1 MIYTINIILGGGD
14 VVRRCDAENQNNSIK
29 IRRKGQRKCI
39 GSGHRAVKLSGT
51 VYSSL
56 YTEGSKIMGAVHGSY
71 FPKELARLLII
82 SY

>member
-1 MIYTINIILGGGD
+1 MIYTINLILGGGTE
-14 VVRRCDAENQNNSIK
+14 VRRCDAENQINFNK
-29 IRRKGQRKCI
+29 DRKKAKRNVLVAGIEQ
-39 GSGHRAVKLSGT
+39 LSGT

>member
-14 VVRRCDAENQNNSIK
+14 VVRRCDAENQINSIK
-29 IRRKGQRKCI
+29 IRKK
-39 GSGHRAVKLSGT
+39 VKRNVLVAGIEQLSGT

>member
-1 MIYTINIILGGGD
+1 MAKRNVL
-14 VVRRCDAENQNNSIK
+14 VA
-29 IRRKGQRKCI
+29 CI
-39 GSGHRAVKLSGT
+39 ERLSGT

>member
-1 MIYTINIILGGGD
+1 MQRIRLFSIMI
-14 VVRRCDAENQNNSIK
+14 
-29 IRRKGQRKCI
+29 RKKAKKCI

>member
-39 GSGHRAVKLSGT
+39 GSGHTEQFSGT